1 MRRTKIVCTLGP
13 ATNDVETMKKLI
25 KSGLDAARINF
36 SHGTYESH
44 GETIAKLKQA
54 REEMDAPI
62 PLILDTKGP
71 EIRIRTFAEGKI
83 HLEVG
88 DKFTLTT
95 KEVEGDRNM
104 VSVTYKD
111 MPNDL
116 QRGSRVLLDDGLIEL
131 QVESVEA
138 EDIHCVVAN
147 GGNLSSNK
155 GVNIPGIKVN
165 LPSLTEKDISDLKF
179 GVENGFDI
187 VAASFIRRAADVTNI
202 RRILEDFGGEN
213 IQIISKIENQE
224 GIDNL
229 DGILEAAREAGDF
242 PVEEQEV
249 LALLESVKASIP
261 ALVEHMKDTRPEAVI
276 HREILEELRL
286 APEEEPWELT
296 DSQWEQLRELLPS
309 EKSGRGRAF
318 KSNRLMLDGILYWM
332 RSGAAWKDLPARYG
346 RHKCVS
352 DRLRLWTRTG
362 VWEPVLQKLVE
373 IGVLDETSVRRADE
387 GTKPP

>member
-1 MRRTKIVCTLGP
+1 M
-13 ATNDVETMKKLI
+13 
-25 KSGLDAARINF
+25 
-36 SHGTYESH
+36 
-44 GETIAKLKQA
+44 
-54 REEMDAPI
+54 
-62 PLILDTKGP
+62 
-71 EIRIRTFAEGKI
+71 
-83 HLEVG
+83 
-88 DKFTLTT
+88 
-95 KEVEGDRNM
+95 
-104 VSVTYKD
+104 
-111 MPNDL
+111 
-116 QRGSRVLLDDGLIEL
+116 
-131 QVESVEA
+131 
-138 EDIHCVVAN
+138 
-147 GGNLSSNK
+147 
-155 GVNIPGIKVN
+155 
-165 LPSLTEKDISDLKF
+165 
-179 GVENGFDI
+179 
-187 VAASFIRRAADVTNI
+187 
-202 RRILEDFGGEN
+202 
-213 IQIISKIENQE
+213 
-224 GIDNL
+224 
-229 DGILEAAREAGDF
+229 
-242 PVEEQEV
+242 EEQEV

>member
-138 EDIHCVVAN
+138 EDIHCVVVN

-165 LPSLTEKDISDLKF
+165 LPSLQTPVHTFPDGKGYFRFE
-179 GVENGFDI
+179 
-187 VAASFIRRAADVTNI
+187 IRCGKWFRYC
-202 RRILEDFGGEN
+202 
-213 IQIISKIENQE
+213 S
-224 GIDNL
+224 
-229 DGILEAAREAGDF
+229 
-242 PVEEQEV
+242 
-249 LALLESVKASIP
+249 
-261 ALVEHMKDTRPEAVI
+261 
-276 HREILEELRL
+276 
-286 APEEEPWELT
+286 
-296 DSQWEQLRELLPS
+296 
-309 EKSGRGRAF
+309 
-318 KSNRLMLDGILYWM
+318 GILYPPCCG
-332 RSGAAWKDLPARYG
+332 RNKYPQNSGG
-346 RHKCVS
+346 F
-352 DRLRLWTRTG
+352 
-362 VWEPVLQKLVE
+362 
-373 IGVLDETSVRRADE
+373 RRRKYTDYF
-387 GTKPP
+387 

>member
-1 MRRTKIVCTLGP
+1 MTVGLQINALRRQRGLTLEELSALCGVHRDDLGLYERGAMTP
-13 ATNDVETMKKLI
+13 RPETV
-25 KSGLDAARINF
+25 ARIARALDVPIAAIQA
-36 SHGTYESH
+36 GMGWTAPRPTEDW
-44 GETIAKLKQA
+44 ETA
-54 REEMDAPI
+54 R
-62 PLILDTKGP
+62 
-71 EIRIRTFAEGKI
+71 
-83 HLEVG
+83 G
-88 DKFTLTT
+88 D
-95 KEVEGDRNM
+95 
-104 VSVTYKD
+104 S
-111 MPNDL
+111 
-116 QRGSRVLLDDGLIEL
+116 LL
-131 QVESVEA
+131 
-138 EDIHCVVAN
+138 
-147 GGNLSSNK
+147 
-155 GVNIPGIKVN
+155 
-165 LPSLTEKDISDLKF
+165 
-179 GVENGFDI
+179 
-187 VAASFIRRAADVTNI
+187 R
-202 RRILEDFGGEN
+202 
-213 IQIISKIENQE
+213 
-224 GIDNL
+224 

-346 RHKCVS
+346 RYKCVS
-352 DRLRLWTRTG
+352 DRLRLWSRTG

>member
-1 MRRTKIVCTLGP
+1 MTVGLQINALRRQRGLTLEELSALCGVHRDDLGLYERGAMTP
-13 ATNDVETMKKLI
+13 RPETV
-25 KSGLDAARINF
+25 ARIARALDVPIAAIQA
-36 SHGTYESH
+36 GMGWTAPRPTEDW
-44 GETIAKLKQA
+44 ETA
-54 REEMDAPI
+54 R
-62 PLILDTKGP
+62 
-71 EIRIRTFAEGKI
+71 
-83 HLEVG
+83 G
-88 DKFTLTT
+88 D
-95 KEVEGDRNM
+95 
-104 VSVTYKD
+104 S
-111 MPNDL
+111 
-116 QRGSRVLLDDGLIEL
+116 LL
-131 QVESVEA
+131 
-138 EDIHCVVAN
+138 
-147 GGNLSSNK
+147 
-155 GVNIPGIKVN
+155 
-165 LPSLTEKDISDLKF
+165 
-179 GVENGFDI
+179 
-187 VAASFIRRAADVTNI
+187 R
-202 RRILEDFGGEN
+202 
-213 IQIISKIENQE
+213 
-224 GIDNL
+224 

-332 RSGAAWKDLPARYG
+332 RSGAAWQDLPARYG

-352 DRLRLWTRTG
+352 DRLRRWTRTG

-373 IGVLDETSVRRADE
+373 IGVLDETLVRRSDE